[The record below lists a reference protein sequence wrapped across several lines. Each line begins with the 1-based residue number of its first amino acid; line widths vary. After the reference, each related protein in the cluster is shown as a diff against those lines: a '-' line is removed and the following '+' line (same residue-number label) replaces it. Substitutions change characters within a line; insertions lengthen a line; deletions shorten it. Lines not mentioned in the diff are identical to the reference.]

1 MIFNKVIVTSGP
13 TREWIDPVR
22 YISNASSGKMGFHIA
37 NELQKW
43 IPNTVY
49 IYGHVLEKYKEFV
62 GIRKHVET
70 TTDMLTAVLEELEDK
85 TLLIMAAAPADF
97 RPQDY
102 VENKIKKTSDENYF
116 LNLVQNPDILATV
129 SQEVINKNYKSVHR
143 IGFAA
148 ETNNLDENAIEKIK
162 KKSLD
167 YIIANYVG
175 KDTGFGEKESSI
187 KILSSQGVEAQFENL
202 PKEKIAIQ
210 IVKFLRDKYIFID

>member
-1 MIFNKVIVTSGP
+1 VKLNKVIVTSGP

-49 IYGHVLEKYKEFV
+49 IYGHVLEKYKEFI
-62 GIRKHVET
+62 GTRKHVET
-70 TTDMLTAVLEELEDK
+70 TTDMLTAVLEELEDN
-85 TLLIMAAAPADF
+85 TLIIMAAAPADF
-97 RPQDY
+97 RPQVY
-102 VENKIKKTSDENYF
+102 TENKIKKISNEYS
-116 LNLVQNPDILATV
+116 LQLVQNPDILVHV
-129 SQEVINKNYKSVHR
+129 SQEIINKNYKSVQR

-148 ETNNLDENAIEKIK
+148 ETNNLVENAIEKIK

-210 IVKFLRDKYIFID
+210 IVKFLRDKYIL

>member
-1 MIFNKVIVTSGP
+1 MKLNKVIVTSGP

-49 IYGHVLEKYKEFV
+49 IYGHVLEKYKEFI
-62 GIRKHVET
+62 GTRKHVET
-70 TTDMLTAVLEELEDK
+70 TTDMLTAVLEELEDN
-85 TLLIMAAAPADF
+85 TLIIMAAAPADF
-97 RPQDY
+97 RPQVY
-102 VENKIKKTSDENYF
+102 TENKIKKISNEYS
-116 LNLVQNPDILATV
+116 LQLVQNPDILVHV
-129 SQEVINKNYKSVHR
+129 SQEIINKNYKSVQR

-148 ETNNLDENAIEKIK
+148 ETNNLVENAIEKIK

-210 IVKFLRDKYIFID
+210 IVKFLRDKYIL